1 MININELKEPPQED
15 YSDLTFGDRLRAIR
29 KARGLTLSELSSK
42 SGILLNRLGEYE
54 RGQVAPTITRL
65 EWLCK
70 ALNVSASDLLGF

>member
-29 KARGLTLSELSSK
+29 KARGLTQGELAIK
-42 SGILLNRLGEYE
+42 SGIHRNIIGDYE
-54 RGQVAPTITRL
+54 RDETIPTITRV